1 MGKFGQIVG
10 NLLLYAFMLY
20 LLYGSTI
27 HEWDPWFASIVAF
40 LLVLSVV
47 ISLVPGLHAKATSPG
62 EYPYDD

>member
-1 MGKFGQIVG
+1 VGKFGQIVG